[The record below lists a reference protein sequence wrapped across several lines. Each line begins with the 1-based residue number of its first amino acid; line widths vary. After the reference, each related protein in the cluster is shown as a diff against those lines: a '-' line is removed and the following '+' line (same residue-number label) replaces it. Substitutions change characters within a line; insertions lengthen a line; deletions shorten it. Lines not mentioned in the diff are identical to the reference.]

1 MSVYKIVH
9 RTLNE
14 SWLPKMYPNLAHLLS
29 AEIAEKNS
37 DKIIFSFQFCSSL
50 KWERSKNGLLLI
62 SSIIDKMQTFMQTKR
77 RRNRVVWN
85 FKEFKLV
92 KILTLKT
99 HHLNIRFPLS
109 AFKHSI
115 FIEFICQKDIIRR
128 LVFIWWALALLL
140 LTRKRPYSTFTI
152 ESTIGRVGSLVVKGR
167 LQRQLLLVRYPADD
181 E

>member
-1 MSVYKIVH
+1 
-9 RTLNE
+9 
-14 SWLPKMYPNLAHLLS
+14 
-29 AEIAEKNS
+29 
-37 DKIIFSFQFCSSL
+37 
-50 KWERSKNGLLLI
+50 
-62 SSIIDKMQTFMQTKR
+62 MQTKR
-77 RRNRVVWN
+77 RR
-85 FKEFKLV
+85 
-92 KILTLKT
+92 KILPLKT

-140 LTRKRPYSTFTI
+140 LTCKRPYSTFTI